1 MREEVIRTYTLVYN
15 IFLPNL
21 LEDISFLLNF
31 TFENIAKDI
40 FLRVFLGEY
49 WRKLMKFIKDNFFPK
64 HCSKFRMILH

>member
-1 MREEVIRTYTLVYN
+1 MTEEVVRTY

-31 TFENIAKDI
+31 TFENIAEDI

-49 WRKLMKFIKDNFFPK
+49 
-64 HCSKFRMILH
+64 